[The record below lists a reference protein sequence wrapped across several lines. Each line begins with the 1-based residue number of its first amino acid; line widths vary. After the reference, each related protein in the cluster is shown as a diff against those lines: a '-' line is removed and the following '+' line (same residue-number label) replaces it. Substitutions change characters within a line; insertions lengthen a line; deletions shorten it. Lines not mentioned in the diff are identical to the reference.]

1 MAEFAGYIGSQV
13 PPMDWSK
20 ITSDY
25 TNKLISLNE
34 QRKAEQEKIDD
45 MEADALAK
53 VGDIEITSSQ
63 PFNNFFLDTVDNYKQ
78 SIYMKSQL
86 VKKGLLSKQ
95 DFRKS
100 LITASSNT
108 SILNKFAKTYQEQ
121 ATMLTKAAAEN
132 KLGKY
137 GLKMAERFGSFQNIG
152 NRKSYID
159 PNSDGLFI
167 ADVDPETGSV
177 KSKDNISSILTIANP
192 ANSYVP
198 RVDLNSSI
206 KGIKDIL
213 GSKGLIVTNPDGS
226 SYVSDSVKNLPEY
239 KSIINSQASAI
250 ATTPNEI
257 VNILSDYGGYETYF
271 NEAEKKQYLDE
282 GIKEDKLIFVA
293 QRENLFVP
301 QLTDAQKGAARDI
314 VAQNIDASLS
324 DKITGYKAA
333 PQAKEQ
339 TEAEKIT
346 EATALVSQEGWQDML
361 AKGRDSKFKD
371 EVLQMSGLLEFKNGD
386 VVPITDEN
394 GTNMGFK
401 IYSNDGRKVKEI
413 TSQKD
418 FYDFINYNPEKPI
431 QSKVNRKLAEDQA
444 KKSGKYITLSEIK
457 NMTPE
462 QRQGLSVTEYMKALQ
477 SKNFLIGEE

>member
-1 MAEFAGYIGSQV
+1 MAEFAGYVGSQI

-63 PFNNFFLDTVDNYKQ
+63 PFNNFHLDVVDNYKQ

-108 SILNKFAKTYQEQ
+108 SVLNKFAKTYQEQ
-121 ATMLTKAAAEN
+121 SAMLIKAASEN

-137 GLKMAERFGSFQNIG
+137 GLKMAEKFGSLQNIG

-159 PNSDGLFI
+159 PDTNGLFI

-213 GSKGLIVTNPDGS
+213 GSQGLIVTNPDGS

-239 KSIINSQASAI
+239 QSIIDSQASAI

-271 NEAEKKQYLDE
+271 
-282 GIKEDKLIFVA
+282 
-293 QRENLFVP
+293 
-301 QLTDAQKGAARDI
+301 
-314 VAQNIDASLS
+314 S
-324 DKITGYKAA
+324 
-333 PQAKEQ
+333 
-339 TEAEKIT
+339 
-346 EATALVSQEGWQDML
+346 TAV
-361 AKGRDSKFKD
+361 
-371 EVLQMSGLLEFKNGD
+371 
-386 VVPITDEN
+386 
-394 GTNMGFK
+394 
-401 IYSNDGRKVKEI
+401 
-413 TSQKD
+413 
-418 FYDFINYNPEKPI
+418 
-431 QSKVNRKLAEDQA
+431 
-444 KKSGKYITLSEIK
+444 
-457 NMTPE
+457 
-462 QRQGLSVTEYMKALQ
+462 
-477 SKNFLIGEE
+477 

>member
-108 SILNKFAKTYQEQ
+108 STLNKFAKTYQEQ
-121 ATMLTKAAAEN
+121 SAMLIKAAAEG

-137 GLKMAERFGSFQNIG
+137 GTKLAERFGSLQNIG

-159 PNSDGLFI
+159 PDTNGLFI
-167 ADVDPETGSV
+167 ADIDPETGGV

-192 ANSYVP
+192 ANTLVP

-239 KSIINSQASAI
+239 QSIVDSQASAI

-271 NEAEKKQYLDE
+271 NEAEKKQYLAE
-282 GIKEDKLIFVA
+282 GKDPDKLIFVA

-301 QLTDAQKGAARDI
+301 QLSDAQKNAARDI
-314 VAQNIDASLS
+314 VAQNIEASLS
-324 DKITGYKAA
+324 EKITGYKAA
-333 PQAKEQ
+333 PAPKEQ
-339 TEAEKIT
+339 TMEQKT
-346 EATALVSQEGWQDML
+346 LEATALVAQEGWQDML
-361 AKGRDSKFKD
+361 KNGENSKFKD
-371 EVLQMSGLLEFKNGD
+371 DVLQMSGLLEFKNGRII
-386 VVPITDEN
+386 PITDQN
-394 GTNMGFK
+394 GNQRGFR
-401 IYSNDGRKVKEI
+401 ILASDNRTVKDI
-413 TSQKD
+413 KSQKD

-444 KKSGKYITLSEIK
+444 KKSGKYSTISIIKGLSDA
-457 NMTPE
+457 
-462 QRQGLSVTEYMKALQ
+462 QRGGLSVTEYMKYLQ
-477 SKNFLIGEE
+477 SQNYLIGEE

>member
-1 MAEFAGYIGSQV
+1 MAEFAGYVGSQV

-86 VKKGLLSKQ
+86 VKKGLLSRQ

-100 LITASSNT
+100 LITATSNT
-108 SILNKFAKTYQEQ
+108 SVLNKFAKTYQEQ
-121 ATMLTKAAAEN
+121 SAMLIKAAAEG

-137 GLKMAERFGSFQNIG
+137 GTKLAERFGSLQNIG

-159 PNSDGLFI
+159 PDTNGLFI
-167 ADVDPETGSV
+167 ADIDPETGGV

-192 ANSYVP
+192 ANALVT

-239 KSIINSQASAI
+239 QSIIDSQASAI

-271 NEAEKKQYLDE
+271 NEAEKKEYLAK
-282 GIKEDKLIFVA
+282 GIKEDKLIFVG
-293 QRENLFVP
+293 QRDNLFVP

-324 DKITGYKAA
+324 EKITGYKAA
-333 PQAKEQ
+333 PAPKEQ
-339 TEAEKIT
+339 TETEKT
-346 EATALVSQEGWQDML
+346 LEATALLSQQGWQDML
-361 AKGRDSKFKD
+361 KNGENSKFKD
-371 EVLQMSGLLEFKNGD
+371 DILQMAGILGFPGGDINLRDDKKGIVIGFD
-386 VVPITDEN
+386 VVSADN
-394 GTNMGFK
+394 RVLKK
-401 IYSNDGRKVKEI
+401 IR
-413 TSQKD
+413 SQKD
-418 FYDFINYNPEKPI
+418 FDAFINYNPLKPLE
-431 QSKVNRKLAEDQA
+431 SKVKRKLAEDQA
-444 KKSGKYITLSEIK
+444 KQSGKYTTLSDIK
-457 NMTPE
+457 ALTSA
-462 QRQGLSVTEYMKALQ
+462 QRGGLSVTEYMKYLQ
-477 SKNFLIGEE
+477 SQNYLIGEE